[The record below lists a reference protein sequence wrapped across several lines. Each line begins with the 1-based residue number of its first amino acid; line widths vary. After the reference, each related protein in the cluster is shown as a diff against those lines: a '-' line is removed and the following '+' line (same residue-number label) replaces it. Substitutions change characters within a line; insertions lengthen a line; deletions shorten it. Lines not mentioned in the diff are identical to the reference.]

1 MRTNNIGSHGHKQN
15 WSNMVLQPRAAGD
28 ADFVQEDHTWAAGDG
43 PQPQFSLS
51 SGNENNKR

>member
-1 MRTNNIGSHGHKQN
+1 
-15 WSNMVLQPRAAGD
+15 MVLQPRAAGD